1 MAKLNNVKYYKTVVD
16 SSELGE
22 SCAEVAFVGRSN
34 VGKSSVL
41 NAVCGEKKLA
51 YISQVP
57 GKTRSINVFA
67 ASHGR
72 WIVDLPGYGFA
83 VGPEEER
90 IKWREMIETYLLGR
104 ENLKMVFMI
113 VDANVGPTKLDRQMA
128 MWLQANCVPYSV
140 VANKIDKISSLLL
153 KERLQFA
160 ANELQI
166 AQEKLFPVSATKGK
180 GIKELAAEV
189 RAQINS

>member
-1 MAKLNNVKYYKTVVD
+1 MSKLNNVKYYKTVVD
-16 SSELGE
+16 SSELE
-22 SCAEVAFVGRSN
+22 DSSAEVAFVGRSN

-41 NAVCGEKKLA
+41 NSVCGEKKLA

-57 GKTRSINVFA
+57 GKTRSINVFEA
-67 ASHGR
+67 ARGR

-90 IKWREMIETYLLGR
+90 LKWQEMIETYLLGR
-104 ENLKMVFMI
+104 ENLRMVFMI

-128 MWLQANCVPYSV
+128 VWLQANCVPYSV
-140 VANKIDKISSLLL
+140 VANKIDKISSLLI
-153 KERLQFA
+153 KERLQFV

-166 AQEKLFPVSATKGK
+166 AIEKIFPVSATKGK

-189 RAQINS
+189 RAQIS

>member
-1 MAKLNNVKYYKTVVD
+1 MAKLNNVKYYKTVID
-16 SSELGE
+16 ASELEE
-22 SCAEVAFVGRSN
+22 SLAEVAFVGRSN

-41 NAVCGEKKLA
+41 NYVCGEKKLA

-57 GKTRSINVFA
+57 GKTRSINVFEA
-67 ASHGR
+67 ARGR

-90 IKWREMIETYLLGR
+90 LKWQEMIENYLLGR

-113 VDANVGPTKLDRQMA
+113 VDANVGPTKLDKQMA
-128 MWLQANCVPYSV
+128 FWLQANCLPYSI
-140 VANKIDKISSLLL
+140 VANKIDKISSLKI

-160 ANELQI
+160 ANELQVVP
-166 AQEKLFPVSATKGK
+166 EKLFPVSATKGT
-180 GIKELAAEV
+180 GMKELAAEI
-189 RAQINS
+189 RTHISI